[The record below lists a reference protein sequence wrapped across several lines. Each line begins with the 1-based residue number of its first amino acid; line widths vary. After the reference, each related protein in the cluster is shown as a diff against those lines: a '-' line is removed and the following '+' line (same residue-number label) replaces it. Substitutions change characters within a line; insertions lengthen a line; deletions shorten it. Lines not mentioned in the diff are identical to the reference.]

1 MLPEAAF
8 YGAAPPA
15 RPVATTKQSILEAF
29 DFSQARSQG
38 DAELI
43 ARARGMRDGQKMS
56 PEQYAALRRKI
67 GGTAKDYWKGWVE
80 VKGANVDRGYVVS
93 ADEATG
99 LPPAAGL
106 LALTLVGMLTVVGV
120 VVQRT

>member
-1 MLPEAAF
+1 MPLPSSHSRPSPF
-8 YGAAPPA
+8 FSKLTLHLSSSFAPH
-15 RPVATTKQSILEAF
+15 
-29 DFSQARSQG
+29 SQT
-38 DAELI
+38 
-43 ARARGMRDGQKMS
+43 

-80 VKGANVDRGYVVS
+80 VKGENVDRGYVVS

-99 LPPAAGL
+99 LPPGVGL
-106 LALTLVGMLTVVGV
+106 LALTLLGMLSVVGV

>member
-1 MLPEAAF
+1 MGPLEGTEASGRACLPPSALIPF
-8 YGAAPPA
+8 LRSRPPSLSLF
-15 RPVATTKQSILEAF
+15 PQT
-29 DFSQARSQG
+29 
-38 DAELI
+38 
-43 ARARGMRDGQKMS
+43 

-80 VKGANVDRGYVVS
+80 VKGENVDRGYVVS

-99 LPPAAGL
+99 LPPGVGL
-106 LALTLVGMLTVVGV
+106 LALTLLGMLSVVGV

>member
-1 MLPEAAF
+1 VVEGRRKKACLHSPRHPPSLLPPSL
-8 YGAAPPA
+8 PPSLSY
-15 RPVATTKQSILEAF
+15 Q
-29 DFSQARSQG
+29 
-38 DAELI
+38 
-43 ARARGMRDGQKMS
+43 S

-80 VKGANVDRGYVVS
+80 VRGENVDRGYVVS

-106 LALTLVGMLTVVGV
+106 LALTLLGMLSVVGV